1 MSIKSDFICKL
12 QKSIKND
19 EPLIITSEESK
30 VLFNYFMN
38 REPRLLHRD
47 EVRNLKT
54 GDNIY
59 LEIYKGNGVSEL
71 VSSTVAWNDIKLGK
85 LEFKRCYTTYRLY
98 DYNRLEYCSWTA
110 WTHRPS
116 IQLMKATAWGS

>member
-1 MSIKSDFICKL
+1 MSIKSEFISKL
-12 QKSIKND
+12 KKSVEDK
-19 EPLIITSEESK
+19 EPLIISSEESK
-30 VLFNYFMN
+30 VLLNYFMN
-38 REPRLLHRD
+38 REPRLLQQD
-47 EVRNLKT
+47 EVKHLKS

-71 VSSTVAWNDIKLGK
+71 VSLTVAWSDPKLGE
-85 LEFKRCYTTYRLY
+85 LEFKRCYATYRLY
-98 DYNRLEYCSWTA
+98 DYNRLEYCSWRA